1 MKTFCDYITTEGA
14 KGGPRSGDHSP
25 VAREVETGAE
35 YMAAKDK
42 SPIIVAQNP
51 VDKKWYALGGLGFV
65 SISKPMRDKATAKKF
80 AKSQKTGANLEPPQ
94 NRSLQDKLKLRAQFG
109 TIISD
114 DPKRAARMRNIG
126 KKKQRK

>member
-1 MKTFCDYITTEGA
+1 MKTFRDYSITEGA
-14 KGGPRSGDHSP
+14 KGGPKSGDHSP
-25 VAREVETGAE
+25 VAREVETS
-35 YMAAKDK
+35 AKYLTARDRTQ
-42 SPIIVAQNP
+42 IIVAQNP

-80 AKSQKTGANLEPPQ
+80 ALSQRTGANLAPQ

-109 TIISD
+109 SIISD
-114 DPKRAARMRNIG
+114 DPKHAARIRNL

>member
-1 MKTFCDYITTEGA
+1 MKTFCDYITEGA
-14 KGGPRSGDHSP
+14 KGGAKFGDHSP

-35 YMAAKDK
+35 YLVAKDK

-80 AKSQKTGANLEPPQ
+80 AKSQKTGANLEPP